1 MATEQV
7 LGVLSSMVE
16 LFRYKGVLEFMGL
29 SHHNLRL
36 FFFFWVESGRFY
48 LIKEIAIIQQPHL
61 HLGHKAEFPLGQI
74 SP

>member
-16 LFRYKGVLEFMGL
+16 LFRNKGVLEFMGL

-36 FFFFWVESGRFY
+36 FFFLGRKREVLFN
-48 LIKEIAIIQQPHL
+48 
-61 HLGHKAEFPLGQI
+61 
-74 SP
+74 

>member
-16 LFRYKGVLEFMGL
+16 LFRNKGVLEFMGL

-36 FFFFWVESGRFY
+36 FFFLVESGRFY

-61 HLGHKAEFPLGQI
+61 HLGHKAEFPLG
-74 SP
+74 

>member
-36 FFFFWVESGRFY
+36 FFLGRKREVLFN
-48 LIKEIAIIQQPHL
+48 
-61 HLGHKAEFPLGQI
+61 
-74 SP
+74 

>member
-36 FFFFWVESGRFY
+36 FFFFGRKREVLFN
-48 LIKEIAIIQQPHL
+48 
-61 HLGHKAEFPLGQI
+61 
-74 SP
+74 